1 MWQAQEFMRRI
12 GTVLRNQH
20 DDSTRERLPERWV
33 ELIRYLNEKE
43 GGESEAPKSEPRP
56 DAHRQRRSNA
66 A

>member
-43 GGESEAPKSEPRP
+43 GRESEAPKS
-56 DAHRQRRSNA
+56 
-66 A
+66 